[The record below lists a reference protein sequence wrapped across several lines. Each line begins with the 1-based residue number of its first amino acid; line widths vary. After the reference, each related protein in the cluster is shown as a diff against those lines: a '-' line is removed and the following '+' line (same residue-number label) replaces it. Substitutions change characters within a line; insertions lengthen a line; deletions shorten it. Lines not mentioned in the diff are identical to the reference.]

1 MTQKYKNMGW
11 FLTGFLIMTAP
22 HAIAATINHS
32 AVIKDHFREVVYLEP
47 YTVEVCS
54 QQKITNPDDLI
65 NGAFWGAIFGAVVG
79 DVVTDGDGGKLPGA
93 VIGAAMGSNEA
104 KNKSN
109 TTAMVCQTET
119 RKTSTQRNEY
129 SHSTIRFDYE
139 GSYYEVDF
147 IKK

>member
-1 MTQKYKNMGW
+1 MKKLEMAKWFMIGFIGMAGTQA
-11 FLTGFLIMTAP
+11 L
-22 HAIAATINHS
+22 AATINHS
-32 AVIKDHFREVVYLEP
+32 AVIQDHFREVVYLEP

-65 NGAFWGAIFGAVVG
+65 NGAFWGAIFGAVAG
-79 DVVTDGDGGKLPGA
+79 DVLTDGDGGKLPGA
-93 VIGAAMGSNEA
+93 VIGAAIGSNEA
-104 KNKSN
+104 KNNSN